1 MIAAYNKNQYIVSE
15 LLRGGA
21 ELEARDEL
29 GRTAVL
35 CAAVA
40 GRKAQLARLVEAGA
54 SLRVETFERRR
65 ILELAAEA
73 KSFGTLE
80 LLLRRHEI
88 ALLEKPPYFLFTR
101 RTSGKAL
108 QFALEKNMFSRG
120 VNIQGVDILFRHFEK
135 AKEYQRKHLQGRS
148 AELRQIWNQGLETTP
163 EDEEPYEL
171 GWQEATGAEG
181 ENARQKLQELE
192 SRLNTAYATEQAL
205 KGALFGK
212 RQSDERCPKRPEI
225 FPAQVTISPD
235 SSSSSS

>member
-1 MIAAYNKNQYIVSE
+1 M
-15 LLRGGA
+15 
-21 ELEARDEL
+21 
-29 GRTAVL
+29 
-35 CAAVA
+35 
-40 GRKAQLARLVEAGA
+40 EAGA

-65 ILELAAEA
+65 ILELATEA

-225 FPAQVTISPD
+225 FPCASYNFPRFKQQFFLRRTIHFLSQGHEPLTRPQRSHD
-235 SSSSSS
+235 WHFHHLNRTWCAFSSQALA